1 MRNLDMT
8 ALRSFVAVADRGS
21 VTNAAASVNLTQS
34 AVSMQMKRLE
44 EMLGVK
50 LIDRAGRGCELTPT
64 GQLLLSYAR
73 RLVETNDEA
82 VGRLTDDLY
91 EGEIVLGVPYDIVY
105 PVVPEV
111 LKQFGAL
118 YPRVKVQ
125 LKSSSTT
132 KLLAALGAGK
142 VDLILTT
149 EERAGPGGETLTGMP
164 LRWCGAIGGRAWQG
178 RPLKVAFCNV
188 CIFRKGVL
196 ERLDAAGIEWE
207 MAVDSDDDRSVEA
220 LIAADLAVGTLLEPS
235 VPPQLEIISAG
246 GALPKLQAHLVNMY
260 RADDRDGPLAHLA
273 DMLRQQYA
281 SGRAAEASAA

>member
-105 PVVPEV
+105 PAVPEV
-111 LKQFGAL
+111 LKQFAAL

-125 LKSSSTT
+125 LKSSSTI

-149 EERAGPGGETLTGMP
+149 EESAGPGGETLAGMA
-164 LRWCGAIGGRAWQG
+164 LRWCGAIGGRAWQS
-178 RPLKVAFCNV
+178 RPLKLAFCNV

-220 LIAADLAVGTLLEPS
+220 LIAADLAVGALLEQS
-235 VPPQLEIISAG
+235 VPPQLEVISTG

-260 RADDRDGPLAHLA
+260 RADDRDGPTAHLA

-281 SGRAAEASAA
+281 SGKGAEASAA